1 VHGNEGIGTQ
11 RKEPAMQLIFQSF
24 FRQAFRLFVVGFAL
38 SFAVWST
45 AHAAAPE
52 SFRGL
57 KVEVVGNGR
66 PVLMIPGLNSAGET
80 WTETCAALQA
90 DRVQCHIV
98 TLPGFAG
105 MPSVA
110 DASRDAWLADMRD
123 RLLAYVESRKLREPV
138 VVGHSLGGFLALQ
151 MAIKQPSAFD
161 RVVIVDAL
169 AFLGAVQNLAAT
181 AESVKPM
188 AEAMRTRMRSQ
199 DEAGY
204 RAGVSAA
211 LKGMAR
217 DPTRIETLATWGNAS
232 DRTITSQAM
241 YEMMTTDLR
250 GELDRIRV
258 PTLVLGAWA
267 AYAQYGSTKES
278 TASIYRAQYAELAD
292 VRIEMS
298 EGGYHFLMWDDPQ
311 WLQSQVRGFLKAA
324 K

>member
-1 VHGNEGIGTQ
+1 
-11 RKEPAMQLIFQSF
+11 MQSF
-24 FRQAFRLFVVGFAL
+24 VRSRFRRAFRIFAASFAL
-38 SFAVWST
+38 SFAAWNA
-45 AHAAAPE
+45 AHAATSE
-52 SFRGL
+52 TFQGL
-57 KVEVVGNGR
+57 KVEVVGKGR

-105 MPSVA
+105 LPSA
-110 DASRDAWLADMRD
+110 GDASKDAWLADMRD
-123 RLLAYVESRKLREPV
+123 RLMAYVDSRKLREPV
-138 VVGHSLGGFLALQ
+138 VIGHSLGGFLALQ

-161 RVVIVDAL
+161 HLVIVDAL
-169 AFLGAVQNLAAT
+169 AFLGAAQNPAAT

-188 AEAMRTRMRSQ
+188 AEAMRTRMQSQ

-211 LKGMAR
+211 LKGMAH
-217 DPTRIETLATWGNAS
+217 DPRRIETLTTWGNAS
-232 DRTITSQAM
+232 DRAITSQAM
-241 YEMMTTDLR
+241 YEMMTIDLR
-250 GELDRIRV
+250 GELDRIKV

-267 AYAQYGSTKES
+267 AYAQYGATRES
-278 TASIYRAQYAELAD
+278 TAAIYSAQYAKLAG
-292 VRIEMS
+292 VRIELS

-311 WLQSQVRGFLKAA
+311 WLQSQVRGFLDAKPAAA

>member
-1 VHGNEGIGTQ
+1 
-11 RKEPAMQLIFQSF
+11 MQPFVQSIFRNVSRIF
-24 FRQAFRLFVVGFAL
+24 AASFAL
-38 SFAVWST
+38 SFAVWHA
-45 AHAAAPE
+45 AHAAGPE
-52 SFRGL
+52 SFHGL
-57 KVEVVGNGR
+57 KVEVVGQGR

-80 WTETCAALQA
+80 WTETCAALRA

-105 MPSVA
+105 VPAAA
-110 DASRDAWLADMRD
+110 DANQEAWLADMRD
-123 RLLAYVESRKLREPV
+123 RLLAYVDSRKLRQPV
-138 VVGHSLGGFLALQ
+138 VMGHSLGGFLALQ
-151 MAIKQPSAFD
+151 MAIKQPTTFE
-161 RVVIVDAL
+161 RLVIVDSL
-169 AFLGAVQNLAAT
+169 AFLGAVQNPSAT

-211 LKGMAR
+211 LTGMAH
-217 DPTRIETLATWGNAS
+217 DPKRIEILAAWGNAS
-232 DRTITSQAM
+232 DRAITSQAM

-267 AYAQYGSTKES
+267 AYAPYGSTKES
-278 TASIYRAQYAELAD
+278 TAAIYRAQYARLPG

-311 WLQSQVRGFLKAA
+311 WLQSQVRGFLEDKPAAA